1 MKHFLTILFVT
12 TASVSW
18 GQTLPFDFESA
29 TSGMTGY
36 DGATFTI
43 VNNPDT
49 AGNSSSKVAK
59 IVKVNVN
66 DLWAGGKITSVSSLD
81 FSTSASSV
89 LSMKV
94 YTTEPV
100 GTIIKIK
107 LESPYTSE
115 VDAVTTVSGAW
126 ETLTFDFGI
135 PAPAGSADLVIM
147 PQPHTNG
154 GGNTFYIDDIEQ
166 KPGLVATPRLGPPIT
181 FESGT
186 NPRHL
191 FDFESAIS
199 DVVPNPD
206 ISTANGSAMVGKITR
221 YLGAPWG
228 GSKIEFVN
236 NLDFTNHPQITMKV
250 WTNAAIGTY
259 VTLKAEKPFW
269 GEERSVQTT
278 KTGEWETLT
287 FDFTNAPTDMNV
299 LAFMFDFVAGSSN
312 VGDGSAGSTFY
323 FDEVK
328 YANVPLGSDEGLE
341 LDNYAVYP
349 NPTSDYWTLD
359 NPLLDIKRVE
369 VLSIDGKLLDIVHTN
384 DSPRVQV
391 DASRYPSGVY
401 LAKITTSKG
410 KDVVKLFKE

>member
-1 MKHFLTILFVT
+1 
-12 TASVSW
+12 
-18 GQTLPFDFESA
+18 
-29 TSGMTGY
+29 
-36 DGATFTI
+36 
-43 VNNPDT
+43 
-49 AGNSSSKVAK
+49 
-59 IVKVNVN
+59 VKVNVN

-100 GTIIKIK
+100 GTVIKIK

-166 KPGLVATPRLGPPIT
+166 KPGLIATPRLGPPMT

-206 ISTANGSAMVGKITR
+206 ISIANGSAMVGKITR

-328 YANVPLGSDEGLE
+328 YANVPLYTTEHNASMNYE
-341 LDNYAVYP
+341 LYP
-349 NPTSDYWTLD
+349 NPTQNQWTLR
-359 NPLLDIKRVE
+359 NTSGKMLCGYIFNSSGQLYETLDF
-369 VLSIDGKLLDIVHTN
+369 N
-384 DSPRVQV
+384 DQEIINI
-391 DASRYPSGVY
+391 DASQYPSGTYV
-401 LAKITTSKG
+401 LKITYTSREETL
-410 KDVVKLFKE
+410 KLFKL

>member
-1 MKHFLTILFVT
+1 MKQILTALILT
-12 TASVSW
+12 TSTLSS
-18 GQTLPFDFESA
+18 GQALPFDFES
-29 TSGMTGY
+29 TTLGMTGY

-100 GTIIKIK
+100 GTVIKIK

-166 KPGLVATPRLGPPIT
+166 KPGLIATPRLGPPMT

-206 ISTANGSAMVGKITR
+206 ISIANGSAMVGKITR

-287 FDFTNAPTDMNV
+287 FNFTNAPTDMNV

-328 YANVPLGSDEGLE
+328 YANVPLYTTEHNASMNYE
-341 LDNYAVYP
+341 LYP
-349 NPTSDYWTLD
+349 NPTQNQWTLR
-359 NPLLDIKRVE
+359 NTSGKMLCGYIFNSSGQLYETLDF
-369 VLSIDGKLLDIVHTN
+369 N
-384 DSPRVQV
+384 DQEIINI
-391 DASRYPSGVY
+391 DASQYPSGTYV
-401 LAKITTSKG
+401 LKITYTSREETL
-410 KDVVKLFKE
+410 KLFKL

>member
-1 MKHFLTILFVT
+1 MKQILTALLLT
-12 TASVSW
+12 TSTLSS
-18 GQTLPFDFESA
+18 GQALPFDFES
-29 TSGMTGY
+29 TTLGMTGY

-100 GTIIKIK
+100 GTVIKIK

-166 KPGLVATPRLGPPIT
+166 KPGLIATPRLGPPIT

-206 ISTANGSAMVGKITR
+206 ISAANGSAMVGKITR

-328 YANVPLGSDEGLE
+328 YANVPLYTTEHNASMNYE
-341 LDNYAVYP
+341 LYP
-349 NPTSDYWTLD
+349 NPTENQWTLR
-359 NPLLDIKRVE
+359 NTSGEMLYGYIFNSSGQLYETLDFNDQEII
-369 VLSIDGKLLDIVHTN
+369 SID
-384 DSPRVQV
+384 
-391 DASRYPSGVY
+391 ASKYPSGTYV
-401 LAKITTSKG
+401 LKITYTSREETL
-410 KDVVKLFKE
+410 KLFKL

>member
-1 MKHFLTILFVT
+1 MKQILTALLLT
-12 TASVSW
+12 TSTLSS
-18 GQTLPFDFESA
+18 GQALPFDFES
-29 TSGMTGY
+29 TTLGMTGY

-100 GTIIKIK
+100 GTVIKIK

-166 KPGLVATPRLGPPIT
+166 KPGLIATPRLGPPIT

-328 YANVPLGSDEGLE
+328 YANVPLYTTEHNASMNYE
-341 LDNYAVYP
+341 LYP
-349 NPTSDYWTLD
+349 NPTENQWTLR
-359 NPLLDIKRVE
+359 NTSGKMLCGYIFNSSGQLYETLDFNDQEII
-369 VLSIDGKLLDIVHTN
+369 SID
-384 DSPRVQV
+384 
-391 DASRYPSGVY
+391 ASKYPSGTYV
-401 LAKITTSKG
+401 LKITYTSREETL
-410 KDVVKLFKE
+410 KLFKL